1 MTDTTYGP
9 KVRLKSGGD
18 VFEVAPGGAIHLGD
32 TVVLS
37 VNSAGTQILLTG
49 LPTAD
54 PTVAGA
60 LYTNTGVLTVS
71 AG

>member
-1 MTDTTYGP
+1 MTDTTFVT
-9 KVRLKSGGD
+9 KVREKSGGD
-18 VFEVAPGGAIHLGD
+18 VLEVAPGGAINLGD

-37 VNSAGTQILLTG
+37 VDAAGNVLLTG

-60 LYTNTGVLTVS
+60 LWNNTGVLTVS

>member
-1 MTDTTYGP
+1 MTDTTYVT
-9 KVRLKSGGD
+9 KIREKSGGN
-18 VFEVAPGGAIHLGD
+18 VLEVAPGGAINLGD

-37 VNSAGTQILLTG
+37 VDANGKVLITG

-60 LYTNTGVLTVS
+60 LWTNSGVLTVS